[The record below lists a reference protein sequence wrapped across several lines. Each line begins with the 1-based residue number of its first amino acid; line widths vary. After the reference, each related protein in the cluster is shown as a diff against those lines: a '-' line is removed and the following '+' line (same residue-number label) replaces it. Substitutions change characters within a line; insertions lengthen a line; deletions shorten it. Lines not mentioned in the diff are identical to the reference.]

1 MNLGLTGRLPSLF
14 SWPQPTL
21 SGLLDS
27 HRLKTALRTRVP
39 IQFGQSVAPLSAPAG
54 APWSY
59 RNQREGVHLG
69 PYKESISWATFGMER
84 ETGFGGGQSLEGF
97 RKAGAQ
103 SEPEEAGAKPE
114 SRRSGGVPVASGTG
128 KELEGA
134 GEARTAGGVKGA
146 AGGSAA
152 RSRGVQNCVQV
163 GVPDTDPPH
172 SSLSCP
178 RTLAPSPARSH
189 SGRSIPARDLP
200 PPLISF

>member
-1 MNLGLTGRLPSLF
+1 MS
-14 SWPQPTL
+14 
-21 SGLLDS
+21 
-27 HRLKTALRTRVP
+27 K
-39 IQFGQSVAPLSAPAG
+39 
-54 APWSY
+54 
-59 RNQREGVHLG
+59 
-69 PYKESISWATFGMER
+69 R

-103 SEPEEAGAKPE
+103 SEPEAHSQQEAGAKPE
-114 SRRSGGVPVASGTG
+114 SRRSGGVPVASGNG

-134 GEARTAGGVKGA
+134 GEAGMAGGVKGA

-152 RSRGVQNCVQV
+152 RSQGGQDCVQV

-178 RTLAPSPARSH
+178 RTPAPSPARAH